1 MIQKMKAP
9 ETSHFQCQVL
19 SKAGQRADR
28 KEVGAGERDQHS
40 PALSRDGQHS
50 RAPERRQGCNWDEA
64 QRHGRS
70 SGQEALRPQ
79 ALGAEPG
86 Q

>member
-9 ETSHFQCQVL
+9 GAPPSVRFP
-19 SKAGQRADR
+19 AGRQGADR